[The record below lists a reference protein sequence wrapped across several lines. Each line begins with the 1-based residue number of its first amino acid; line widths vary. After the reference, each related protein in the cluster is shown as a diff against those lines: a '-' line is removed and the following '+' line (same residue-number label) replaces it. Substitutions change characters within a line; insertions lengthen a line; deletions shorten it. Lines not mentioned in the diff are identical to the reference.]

1 MTVAPASA
9 PGQSTELDSADTVMA
24 TNGTHRPPRLVEPPA
39 PAPTQY
45 GSHGAWP
52 ATEGSLPGRQ
62 RVAPPEVPASPPA
75 PQFYGFRVGTS
86 AIILLDAVV
95 YIGRRP
101 SAPRVVRG
109 GMPRLVRVPSATSEV
124 SSTHLEL
131 RQVGRTVVV
140 TDMRSTNGTMVG
152 VPGLAV
158 RRLRQGESLVVTP
171 GTLIDIGDRIVI
183 EILPLQERRARET
196 AQESQ

>member
-1 MTVAPASA
+1 MQSDFEDTVTVKPVMVPTSLE
-9 PGQSTELDSADTVMA
+9 PDSADTVMA
-24 TNGTHRPPRLVEPPA
+24 SHVSQSPHRLIEPPDERSA
-39 PAPTQY
+39 RY

-52 ATEGSLPGRQ
+52 ATEGTLPGRP
-62 RVAPPEVPASPPA
+62 RVAPPEVPIAPPA
-75 PQFYGFRVGTS
+75 PQFYGFRVGSS
-86 AIILLDAVV
+86 AVILLDAVV
-95 YIGRRP
+95 YIGRKP

-109 GMPRLVRVPSATSEV
+109 GMPRLVRVPSVTSEV

-140 TDMRSTNGTMVG
+140 TDMRSTNGTSVG

-183 EILPLQERRARET
+183 EILPLQERA
-196 AQESQ
+196 